1 MATTTP
7 PDLLALPDDLL
18 ATPAARR
25 ALQSGLLAAKR
36 SALASAERLARA
48 GWPLLI
54 AIISVSFLHIWD
66 VIALIRPEYVQEL
79 QLHHGLYHFTAAAQ
93 TLAIDAAAL
102 YCVAAAALAGHAG
115 GGDTRRWG
123 IAFFLILTFA
133 LNAAYIVRHAP
144 SIDPQLQAA
153 VLPVLDLIFALTL
166 PAFIPIAI
174 VSVER
179 GRAELERC
187 RLLLLV
193 ETTALAALLDQ
204 AVVDQPAALAA
215 PQPESPVKA
224 LQSIPGPVRSP
235 GRPALELG
243 ELLKQAPAGSTVTR
257 AGVMEL
263 LDCGSSTADRLI
275 AEGIDA
281 GQLERIARG
290 QYRRL

>member
-1 MATTTP
+1 MSTP
-7 PDLLALPDDLL
+7 IAPDLLALPDDLL

-54 AIISVSFLHIWD
+54 AIIGVSFIHIWD
-66 VIALIRPEYVQEL
+66 VIALIRPAFVHEL
-79 QLHHGLYHFTAAAQ
+79 VLPEGLYHLTAAAQ
-93 TLAIDAAAL
+93 TVAIDAAAL
-102 YCVAAAALAGHAG
+102 YCVAAAALAGATSG
-115 GGDTRRWG
+115 TTGPRWG
-123 IAFFLILTFA
+123 IRFFLLLTFL
-133 LNAAYIVRHAP
+133 LNAAYIVRYAP
-144 SIDPQLQAA
+144 ALDPQIRAA
-153 VLPVLDLIFALTL
+153 VLPALDLLFAVAL
-166 PAFIPIAI
+166 PAFIPSAI

-193 ETTALAALLDQ
+193 ETTALEALLDQ
-204 AVVDQPAALAA
+204 AVIDLPAAPAA
-215 PQPESPVKA
+215 PQPESPIKA

-257 AGVMEL
+257 VGVMEL

-281 GQLERIARG
+281 GALERIARG
-290 QYRRL
+290 QYKRL